1 MKIFGVSFLFF
12 IFSQSL
18 MAEEVP
24 FSTLMGTI
32 QGSVSGRITEGQ
44 IRSIDLEN
52 RTAIISGFIYHFGP
66 STDAK
71 PLQVRMLGKDYGSL
85 EMLKVDMHVEII
97 YIQEDQHRVGK
108 KLTQINES
116 EEM

>member
-1 MKIFGVSFLFF
+1 MKIFKISFLFF
-12 IFSQSL
+12 IFSQNL
-18 MAEEVP
+18 MAEDV
-24 FSTLMGTI
+24 FHNSLVGSI
-32 QGSVSGRITEGQ
+32 QGSGSGRITEGQ
-44 IRSIDLEN
+44 IRSIDLVN

-66 STDAK
+66 ATDAQ

-85 EMLKVDMHVEII
+85 EMLKVDMHVEVI

-116 EEM
+116 EET